1 MAYTQNSKL
10 SGKYRA
16 LNNTTNKQANSKQI
30 YRAPNSTTNKQ
41 TNKQTKV
48 TNTQVYPF
56 KFQIVFCFLF

>member
-41 TNKQTKV
+41 TNKQTNKSNKH
-48 TNTQVYPF
+48 TSLS
-56 KFQIVFCFLF
+56 I